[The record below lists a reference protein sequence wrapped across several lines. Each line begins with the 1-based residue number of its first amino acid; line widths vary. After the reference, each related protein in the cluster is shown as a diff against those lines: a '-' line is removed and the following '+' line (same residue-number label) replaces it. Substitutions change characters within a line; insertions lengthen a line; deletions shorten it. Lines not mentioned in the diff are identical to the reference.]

1 MRMTN
6 NIAYLYRI
14 TFSVKINAIT
24 KGPVQI
30 KVCKVKGK
38 LTNVKVE
45 DSRDLLTITE
55 LKS

>member
-24 KGPVQI
+24 KGPDQI
-30 KVCKVKGK
+30 KVCKIKGK
-38 LTNVKVE
+38 LINVKVE
-45 DSRDLLTITE
+45 DSRELLTITE